1 MRVRW
6 SVQEAKG
13 AVSVMV
19 TAGDPCPVLRM
30 VGGWSAE
37 QPRGSLAERA
47 LVTPILCILALA
59 LTQNGSMVTFKVS
72 DELKL
77 VKGSKRISLTRKRA
91 FSL

>member
-1 MRVRW
+1 M
-6 SVQEAKG
+6 
-13 AVSVMV
+13 SVMV

-59 LTQNGSMVTFKVS
+59 LT
-72 DELKL
+72 
-77 VKGSKRISLTRKRA
+77 
-91 FSL
+91 